1 MPTWKQLYAAAMI
14 ETRPI
19 ELEIVIAET
28 ERAISARLR
37 EISNDSD
44 NFAER
49 LELDNAAT
57 TIEILS
63 KEMIAWQNY

>member
-1 MPTWKQLYAAAMI
+1 VPTWKQLYAAAMI